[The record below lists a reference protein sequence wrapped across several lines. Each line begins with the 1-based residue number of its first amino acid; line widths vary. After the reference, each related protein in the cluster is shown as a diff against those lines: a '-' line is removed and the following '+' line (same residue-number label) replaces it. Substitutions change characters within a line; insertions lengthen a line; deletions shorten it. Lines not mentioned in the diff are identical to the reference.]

1 MINLHY
7 KGCWRS
13 SKGKI
18 YKTLY
23 LRLRLRSSAEGLIF
37 WNENFGFGLM
47 SKIRLRSYSDWKIK
61 KWCCHQFHVEK
72 CFVDDWI
79 NFSWSSLPWFSSV
92 PRCTNY
98 FLGVRSE
105 SMTLLRCQ
113 SKRKTGFPV
122 IICRALP
129 SLRTENHFPLQLALE
144 LRGRSLTILTRCIS
158 LPLIQNSQLNNFL
171 LGMLIIRQRS
181 L

>member
-1 MINLHY
+1 MTP
-7 KGCWRS
+7 S
-13 SKGKI
+13 FSKNRTHCDKNSI
-18 YKTLY
+18 WTYVLKD
-23 LRLRLRSSAEGLIF
+23 
-37 WNENFGFGLM
+37 
-47 SKIRLRSYSDWKIK
+47 KK

-144 LRGRSLTILTRCIS
+144 LRGRSLTMLTRLCKVHTYYGNMGWG
-158 LPLIQNSQLNNFL
+158 LFKQGVQN
-171 LGMLIIRQRS
+171 
-181 L
+181 

>member
-1 MINLHY
+1 MTPSFSKSWTHCDKKSIWTHEL
-7 KGCWRS
+7 KDKKVMLS
-13 SKGKI
+13 SI
-18 YKTLY
+18 LC
-23 LRLRLRSSAEGLIF
+23 
-37 WNENFGFGLM
+37 
-47 SKIRLRSYSDWKIK
+47 WKIF
-61 KWCCHQFHVEK
+61 CL
-72 CFVDDWI
+72 DWI

-144 LRGRSLTILTRCIS
+144 LRGRSLTILTRLCKVHTYYGNMGWG
-158 LPLIQNSQLNNFL
+158 LFKQGVKN
-171 LGMLIIRQRS
+171 
-181 L
+181 

>member
-1 MINLHY
+1 MSIYYFVGITFYSWCNEVFRGFQGRWLLHFPRI
-7 KGCWRS
+7 GHIVT
-13 SKGKI
+13 KI
-18 YKTLY
+18 PYEHMY
-23 LRLRLRSSAEGLIF
+23 
-37 WNENFGFGLM
+37 
-47 SKIRLRSYSDWKIK
+47 WKIK

-144 LRGRSLTILTRCIS
+144 LRGRSLTILTRLCKVHTYYGNMGWG
-158 LPLIQNSQLNNFL
+158 LFKQGVQN
-171 LGMLIIRQRS
+171 
-181 L
+181 